1 MDEAEDAR
9 LFAKNKKTH
18 KGVILPLCVFLC
30 EKNCM
35 CLIILFGHRY
45 PSAARLRGCE
55 AARLRGCEAAR
66 LRGCEAAN
74 FARYAVLCQVLLQNF
89 FHFFCE
95 NVYICYRYVCPS
107 LRNNIARFPENFQ
120 LLGKGFKIFYAE
132 GLIPDVLRLR
142 FLHRGC

>member
-1 MDEAEDAR
+1 
-9 LFAKNKKTH
+9 
-18 KGVILPLCVFLC
+18 
-30 EKNCM
+30 M

-45 PSAARLRGCE
+45 PS
-55 AARLRGCEAAR
+55 AAR

-95 NVYICYRYVCPS
+95 NVCNCYRGVYLS
-107 LRNNIARFPENFQ
+107 LRNSIAYFPKDFQ

-132 GLIPDVLRLR
+132 GLT
-142 FLHRGC
+142 